1 MGLICVKN
9 GSISQKAKIWKILL
23 HHNGIDEKNLMHN
36 LKKIYLMM
44 SDRLHDAV
52 NDFSHPRSEDLSKVN
67 QKSVQHREFKTII
80 LGNRSVKT
88 ELYSKIMGANRKVW
102 IPYLFGNAAI
112 FCQDKNFQKLE
123 ASSKKINLA
132 LDPKKSL
139 SWIKPPFQSIEWK
152 MKNGNIK
159 VFSIVVIPLSVF
171 TRHFDENS
179 AVRTNGLLFQT
190 NRYKSTSFGIRGMT
204 TFIKDFIVRANLVCI
219 LKSLLYE
226 QIEALQ
232 R

>member
-67 QKSVQHREFKTII
+67 QKSAQHREFKTII

-88 ELYSKIMGANRKVW
+88 ELNSKIMGANRKVW

-112 FCQDKNFQKLE
+112 FCQNKNFQKLE

-132 LDPKKSL
+132 LEPKKIFIMNKTFL
-139 SWIKPPFQSIEWK
+139 PKNW
-152 MKNGNIK
+152 MKNEKRKHKSTYHTGYST
-159 VFSIVVIPLSVF
+159 FC
-171 TRHFDENS
+171 
-179 AVRTNGLLFQT
+179 FQT
-190 NRYKSTSFGIRGMT
+190 SFWRKFCCTYKRTPFSN
-204 TFIKDFIVRANLVCI
+204 K
-219 LKSLLYE
+219 
-226 QIEALQ
+226 
-232 R
+232 

>member
-1 MGLICVKN
+1 MRRYAKFEGKSSLKEYCTIADRRRLMGLICVKN

-112 FCQDKNFQKLE
+112 FCQNKNFQKLE

-132 LDPKKSL
+132 LEPKKIFIMNKTSL
-139 SWIKPPFQSIEWK
+139 PKHW
-152 MKNGNIK
+152 MKNEK
-159 VFSIVVIPLSVF
+159 
-171 TRHFDENS
+171 R
-179 AVRTNGLLFQT
+179 
-190 NRYKSTSFGIRGMT
+190 
-204 TFIKDFIVRANLVCI
+204 
-219 LKSLLYE
+219 
-226 QIEALQ
+226 
-232 R
+232 